1 MIYTARVASKNDT
14 DPKGLDLLAEIKRT
28 LKITSITKIRTAKI
42 YRLEGITRKDVKK
55 FAEKVLYEKIDQ
67 KIAYNKPVIKGANQT
82 IEVAYKPGVMNPEVG
97 SLLKA
102 AKDLGIKL
110 TAVDSSWEYAFFGKI
125 RRDEAKNLITKL
137 RLYNPLI
144 EHIVDQKPKT
154 LLISGKVGETKM
166 VPIKNM
172 SDGQL
177 LELSGDKLFLNLEEM
192 KVIQN
197 YFKKINRE
205 PTDCEIETLAQTWSE
220 HSGHKTFKA
229 KIMINGE
236 EKEPLIVRIKK
247 EALKHKKNIVSAFV
261 DNAGVMDFYDGWAI
275 NGKGETHNSPS
286 AIEPYGG
293 AMTGSGGVFRDI
305 VATGQGAKTVI
316 STDIFCLANW
326 NMNLKKL
333 PECSLPPAYIL
344 SRVVAAVRDY
354 GNRMGIPTNNGSF
367 HFNDDFRAKPTVL
380 VGAYGILP
388 KKYAKKGEPQKGDI
402 VVSIG
407 GRVGRDG
414 IHGATFSSGE
424 MTQRTITVNAQA
436 VQIGNAIEEK
446 RTFDAIIEARDQD
459 CIRAIQ
465 DSGGGGLSSAIG
477 EMGAEIGVSVQLKN
491 ERLKYQGLSPW
502 EIWLSESQE
511 RIVLA
516 IPKNKINKFKKI
528 CQKYNVEISVLGTF
542 DGSNKLKVFY
552 GKEKVC
558 DLAMQFLHQGL
569 PQRIMKAKK
578 VAKSVLK
585 ESKNPPIPRTK
596 GKWVEILQK
605 VLTDGNI
612 CSKELILR
620 MYDHTVQGTSVL
632 QPFTGV
638 SYDGPNDAAVIR
650 PILGKPYGMV
660 VAHGLNPILN
670 RIDPYWGSIWAATE
684 AISNYVAVGG

>member
-1 MIYTARVASKNDT
+1 MIQTIRVTSKNDT
-14 DPKGLDLLAEIKRT
+14 DPNGQSLLAEIKST
-28 LKITSITKIRTAKI
+28 LNINSIKNVRTAKV
-42 YRLEGITRKDVKK
+42 YCLEGISEKDTQTLIESALVE
-55 FAEKVLYEKIDQ
+55 AVDQ
-67 KIAYNKPVIKGANQT
+67 KFTVNKKIFNASSQSV
-82 IEVAYKPGVMNPEVG
+82 EVAYKPGVMNPEVA
-97 SLLKA
+97 SILKVA
-102 AKDLGIKL
+102 SDLNIKL
-110 TAVDSSWEYAFFGKI
+110 AACDSSFEYAFLG
-125 RRDEAKNLITKL
+125 ELSKL
-137 RLYNPLI
+137 QLQQIINRLLVNKTV
-144 EHIVDQKPKT
+144 EHIVAKKPKT
-154 LLISGKVGETKM
+154 LLITGKTPKVKTVK
-166 VPIKNM
+166 ISNL
-172 SDGQL
+172 SNTQL
-177 LELSGDKLFLNLEEM
+177 LDLSTNRLFLNLEEM
-192 KVIQN
+192 KVIKN
-197 YFKKINRE
+197 YFTGEKRD
-205 PTDCEIETLAQTWSE
+205 PTDCEIEVLAQTWSE
-220 HSGHKTFKA
+220 HCVHKTFKA
-229 KIMINGE
+229 NLIIDGQK
-236 EKEPLIVRIKK
+236 KTPLFDRIKSTAK
-247 EALKHKKNIVSAFV
+247 NNKKIIVSAFD
-261 DNAGVMDFYDGWAI
+261 DNSGVIDFYDGWAI

-286 AIEPYGG
+286 AIEPYSG

-333 PECSLPPAYIL
+333 PPGSLPPGYIL

-367 HFNDDFRAKPTVL
+367 HFHEDFRAKPTVL

-388 KKYAKKGEPQKGDI
+388 KKLAQIGKPQVGDLI
-402 VVSIG
+402 VSLG

-414 IHGATFSSGE
+414 IHVATFSSGE
-424 MTQRTITVNAQA
+424 MTDKTISVNAQA

-446 RTFDAIIEARDQD
+446 RTFDAIMEARDQNL
-459 CIRAIQ
+459 IRAIQ
-465 DSGGGGLSSAIG
+465 DCGGGGLSSAIG
-477 EMGAEIGVSVQLKN
+477 EMGKQTGVSVDLKN
-491 ERLKYQGLSPW
+491 VLLKYQGLNPW

-511 RIVLA
+511 RMILA
-516 IPKNKINKFKKI
+516 IPKNKIIKFKKI
-528 CQKYNVEISVLGTF
+528 CHKYNVEVSVLGMF
-542 DGSNKLKVFY
+542 DGSKKLKVFF
-552 GKEKVC
+552 GRQKVC
-558 DLAMQFLHQGL
+558 DLQMQFLHQGL
-569 PQRIMKAKK
+569 PQRVMKAKK
-578 VAKSVLK
+578 VSQSASG